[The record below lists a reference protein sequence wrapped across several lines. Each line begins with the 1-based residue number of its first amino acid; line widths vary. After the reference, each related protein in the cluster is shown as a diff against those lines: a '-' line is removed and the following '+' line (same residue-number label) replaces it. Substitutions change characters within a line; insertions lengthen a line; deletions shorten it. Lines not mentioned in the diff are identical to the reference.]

1 MLEIKP
7 FDAWAEANATT
18 DPSEK
23 LRQYAD
29 YVRTNAY
36 KNGQLDDATNQEIEQ
51 GIVDRARVDGL
62 ISDEEPEE
70 DRNKKLQGLLTPI
83 QNKDA
88 DAKFL
93 LDHYRNDFAENSPE
107 FLEKAPTIQQYLSLK
122 QVSPDKVGE
131 LQGLVDGYIE
141 SKSDVKNARLSAVDR
156 GDYRVVAI
164 DEEGGRQL
172 YTGADTKPDNLN
184 GELDTL
190 ISNGAISATDLN
202 DVRKLTMPINGG
214 QATVAEGTRYNV
226 FANTISSLSKKDP
239 TLRSSIDQE
248 AAKIRESKRTEQ
260 LTTGETVFD
269 YVKKAVAV
277 PLDFVGG
284 LVTEAFGLSHPE
296 EPVAPPSELIGGNR
310 AITERFSSGEV
321 NQFLGDYMKHA
332 SGPFYRADKPETGL
346 DTDSLG
352 NVIVSPALI
361 GNKAQF
367 EQALKSAPLNDDQKE
382 RATIQRMAMLETEAP
397 KILNL
402 ILGESNE
409 AVSAYAVARAAGKAP
424 SEFIEEWV
432 GNNSQNYD
440 GMSERLQQLGMST
453 FSAIATLPVGI
464 GALMGI
470 EPAAKALVAMN
481 KEQSDREEYSRLFGD
496 EFGLTFQLVNT
507 IPQVATDIFATIGT
521 GALYT
526 GAKAIAK
533 GGSKAIMREATRAAV
548 SSVDDVA
555 AASVRSAS
563 AVGGEALV
571 GEALEKVGG
580 SLATNLAKADKLVPL
595 FATSFTRS
603 AASTYGSIYGQLPD
617 SMSADE
623 KHRNAFGYAVA
634 SGISTAVI
642 TSGMSFLGQG
652 GLEDLATGKFRPITA
667 VDDSVT
673 GMRKVSLNELTYKQ
687 AKFLN
692 DNLTNAGAKLT
703 DKAFQKTLTANIG
716 GAYKNYIRTTL
727 RGAIDEGFEESL
739 DQAIQNRIEDAATD
753 KNTPLAERVNQIWT
767 AFTLGGILGGASPAV
782 GQLVKPLNISDVSL
796 ALDAR
801 VSVLSKVAS
810 DLRKTGSTATAEVL
824 QRQLNDAQAA
834 ANTQRQTE
842 IAAQQQKEVQAKTEE
857 VITQADKPLTFEPT
871 GQAELALGDTRSNT
885 LPQTTRFLTD
895 FDGERAYLGSYA
907 GTLETN
913 GDSVRLILD
922 EPRADGVSHLVV
934 GNRFQ
939 PIDKSGIRLDRK
951 RLMLT
956 GEHSLNIPAGT
967 PYVIPDPRKKFKF
980 ALPTDPANVSFVQ
993 SMADAPALR
1002 IENARVIGQ
1011 ENVSSP
1017 IILTDKGQ
1025 IEDALRY
1032 YNLDPAVLMQPENV
1046 GQLELDLLE
1055 DTPAVEVATTPVA
1068 NPAAVVE
1075 TPVVKKSRK
1084 KKGAASTVV
1093 EEPPVVVDPTTIDPA
1108 EVIADAIETG
1118 DTPPPK
1124 AYSEEQEYVRDIVMD
1139 NQLTAALLSVK
1150 ENGFTPEEINKVANG
1165 FAPEVF
1171 VDLKSR
1177 IDKATEYAMGLDDSL
1192 DDVRNNILS
1201 NLTSLVAI
1209 YKRVEV
1215 ARFIQAK
1222 PAVVAE
1228 AAPIVEEAPAP
1239 VVIPERDVEE
1249 PAQMTPQEFE
1259 DAYRKD
1265 RPKLAKGMS
1274 SEQIRLLQANLIFGN
1289 AISYTQSGEK
1299 FPKPFNIEAAKSL
1312 RIKVPEGYEAI
1323 GELYVY
1329 KKPVVE
1335 EAPVVAPIG
1344 LDKGERTVYHLS
1356 SNIGPIVK
1364 GLEQRELGFSVAPNK
1379 GDVMS
1384 SPTLSER
1391 KGTRGLVT
1399 FVLSGRGM
1407 DYRNPEDK
1415 KFIDRLE
1422 EQQTENPRD
1431 VNLMN
1436 DLRKMGIDYVDNFNG
1451 FSDAKGETHVLNV
1464 KALRLIDSQATAKK
1478 TTTKKQSVTPLPDTT
1493 VVSDEENPSED
1504 AIDLKEELTDLN
1516 TTVPVFDV
1524 DGQPTTL
1531 ESLEV
1536 QFQQLDN
1543 RIQAAKESQTPI
1555 PSGVLDAY
1563 KSLRSTV
1570 NVARF
1575 AVEGK
1580 ATEIKAKIKELTA
1593 PDPEVDI
1600 RTDAQKNADELL
1612 SIMKGEKQV
1621 SPEVAAAAAAVQP
1634 TPSKFKEA
1642 KGVGPVGFKGEAQ
1655 PIVVFRD
1662 GVFRNAEEANIYAN
1676 WVAGGFP
1683 ISNLAEHGFDPRQVS
1698 GINFQSHSTEIKQR
1712 LWKDIQERF
1721 PFIPVPTGTLT
1732 TKSKRRVPY
1741 MTKAGDNYIDIPYEA
1756 DSNGKPVRGVF
1767 TNNPLVTAQQIDLGL
1782 MIIIPKSVATSKG
1795 FSRNLSIDVKDT
1807 GKGSFVVTSVK
1818 RHPFDTGVFVAG
1830 DISLVGKSG
1839 TVPKKAMTNLGGIL
1853 RPPAPQ
1859 FLEGAGPSARNQDNN
1874 TFETYMN
1881 DMMSVSRSDFLR
1893 KDGTSRIS
1901 PFGAFDKLIT
1911 KTFGLTE
1918 QGGLNAMSVAQ
1929 VSYAN
1934 NLKEYALAK
1943 KIQSTLTKAQIKKPN
1958 TTVIDLNLS
1967 KIILEEMVSQGQN
1980 APKPNDVADAIKK
1993 IYGLSGGSA
2002 DGIISNYGQ
2011 YLYDNITSGEFS
2023 LGVKPFRTHV
2033 RNAAKSQQVRES
2045 RRGEKSRES
2054 SATTQLEY
2062 ERILDSL
2069 VDVDT
2074 DVFED
2079 VARSVDASTLK
2090 QLANTLRV
2098 NTKAYDSLFKVVQKS
2113 YPDIS
2118 EDMDEEELI
2127 DTAGEILRNYTKE
2140 EHVILARDLNR
2151 SVDGINLA
2159 NALLDVG
2166 WLPPVGDRII
2176 TPRQTAGTTAQVE
2189 PLPQRATPA
2198 QKRQRILD
2206 AKALARATIGVQF
2219 SQADGRMLADE
2230 ARKVNNAEIKRL
2242 GIVSN
2247 DPESVIA
2254 ALRDLQESGT
2264 PMQRLVAGV
2273 LTANVDLIRNVRF
2286 TIGDMNDV
2294 RFAGAFMPKSN
2305 LVVVNISGHNGRGIV
2320 DVLLH
2325 EYLHAVTVQ
2334 TMTNPK
2340 TPAQVAAM
2348 QRIASLR
2355 ALTAAQAEKMGLDT
2369 EGFESALSDDLEF
2382 VTVALTDP
2390 EFQTLVRAATPTAQ
2404 RSLLSRI
2411 WESLRSL
2418 FGYDST
2424 NKKLADAFDELLD
2437 FTQMFAGANTFNIK
2451 SERNLRLEAHKIREG
2466 LSALREFASVK
2477 GQSRTDANR
2486 KRDAAYLAAVE
2497 AGDMEMAQRMVD
2509 EAARAAGYDT
2519 LPLYR
2524 SDATKWSIP
2533 RIITYLSPSIKL
2545 ANQFSSLDTSSAVFS
2560 TELTGDSDTDYN
2572 TLKRLV
2578 AEYPNATVKQF
2589 DKIYVF
2595 PRGSKLSSDDSRK
2608 FYIKSGLKFATVGDE
2623 VNGKLL
2629 RTSSMFR
2636 SNTGIQPSIT
2646 LKFDDITAEDLIAD
2660 GYDGVAGDMDGE
2672 SDSPELAVLS
2682 SANIKIADPVTRDN
2696 NGNVIPLSQRF
2707 QIKDADIR
2715 YSLSSGRRSFL
2726 DDLDSELQ
2734 SEIYGGSA
2742 ARERRIRESVAYTG
2756 ASSKSGELRSQE
2768 IDGYDGPELPTA
2780 SGWLS
2785 PKGKFFALDPSDTGL
2800 SAGFGTHQQRLLDIL
2815 VNEHSEAELDE
2826 VLLGL
2831 GFDNIYDLSENEVY
2845 LIGYELGYARIL
2857 DSGDEIYVEKWHS
2870 NRDIPT
2876 PKALTPPQILALKK
2890 AGKLEEKTVM
2900 RDGVPTPLYIPP
2912 QYDYTSFSLGS
2923 EASGEVAIDVVSEFE
2938 SQLPEGMSLNVDS
2951 NFKGEAGIRRSQ
2963 PNVIY
2968 VNPEL
2973 LSNRVAGLSEDA
2985 ARAAIKGLVNHEVAH
3000 FAALNAFTPE
3010 HIARVATE
3018 LGEDQ
3023 LQKVAEQYYSTAGL
3037 TAEETLA
3044 NIKADRES
3052 GVLSNERIADEWI
3065 RMQVEKAVVG
3075 QTYEDVIRGTKGNQ
3089 TLIGTIVDAIK
3100 AFVTRLRQRF
3110 VDYPSAETAAAI
3122 SHASRTLRKVN
3133 QNGSIDFNADLYESN
3148 RFGDTA
3154 NLFASLDGSPV
3165 GDQVSYSIP
3174 VLSSNAG
3181 KVDALNDRLK
3191 LYNLPSQLRD
3201 VLNLRSGTVNQIA
3214 ASSKALV
3221 KYFPKYRD
3229 LALKGGVS
3237 MDEIKLLF
3245 GTTAPP
3251 LTDSDLKE
3259 IADKALIFEATIPV
3273 TETEGRKADL
3283 VAEYSEKLKRERR
3296 LRFNDAFVKLQQ
3308 AAEQSI
3314 TDAGFG
3320 QLVNEAV
3327 AFRKDINKF
3336 KGLTGFDES
3345 DDVYLTRAYKFFNT
3359 EGWSMAAK
3367 MGGVIK
3373 IEGKDVDFGKLRDA
3387 AAAAYYEE
3395 AEAEFQKIGKPYTD
3409 KDVTDLTLKKL
3420 DNYLS
3425 TLETM
3430 TSAVDARVVESIRKD
3445 LNRFKPKKDID
3456 STFRELLGEIDDP
3469 LANAVNTLYRVGML
3483 SANEK
3488 FRTDFAKTAIDLGLA
3503 SKEPKAGWI
3512 TSFAASS
3519 APRTGDLAG
3528 LYFEPKVAGVLS
3540 EVIGAN
3546 TKGLNAHS
3554 TNLMNGLG
3562 RAAMGVSGVAIQ
3574 MKTQFGVGYWPRN
3587 AIGGYVLSAAQGIF
3601 MNPFSA
3607 KGKQARTESWR
3618 ASFASLPT
3626 EQAQRESILR
3636 LIQLNVLND
3645 QSQGRVAQDLL
3656 RGLIASPEQELQEL
3670 MSALDEARATK
3681 DAGGVFARI
3690 QQNGYLKGGLD
3701 KALSGYSQV
3710 TDKLAALDGAID
3722 GMFKANAYYYE
3733 LDAIKKHFGSSMA
3746 TEQQEEAAAR
3756 KVKLTFAGNSQVID
3770 LVKSFNKTP
3779 MAALFLPFAR
3789 WKSEVFRTMLNTIP
3803 LAMEEIGQGG
3813 VMARRGAQRL
3823 TSFIATLVAA
3833 PAVLGTLA
3841 TTVFRALT
3849 GDDEEEERKLTAV
3862 ELAALRES
3870 LPQWQRG
3877 HQLNAQILKGGRI
3890 QFIDMD
3896 FILPHSQ
3903 LTNLVSI
3910 ITEGIQTG
3918 DGVNASRLA
3927 SYVTGDLIG
3936 TQIAATAIDE
3946 ILNNADDRGQP
3957 IYLETDNAAQKMQRM
3972 LGHYA
3977 KGALLP
3983 SSLVKGSELLREG
3996 QTNREEIFWG
4006 EVLGSRPKTVTFGD
4020 VERRG
4025 FRNLKGL
4032 LDNSVS
4038 IIGGLTSGRFKS
4050 DSEIDDVVDRHQDAL
4065 NETQRRLNRFMR
4077 SMVSMGSTESS
4088 VYSSAKIYKFSDDTI
4103 SSAYQGYRIAWRPN
4117 DKWNQKTYF
4126 NAEQAKEQ
4134 DPTQKIQSVD
4144 RSVNRKAAV
4153 NYVNDAYD
4161 E

>member
-70 DRNKKLQGLLTPI
+70 ARNQKLQGLLTPI

-156 GDYRVVAI
+156 GDYRVVAVE
-164 DEEGGRQL
+164 EEGGRQL

-226 FANTISSLSKKDP
+226 FANTINSLSKKDP

-248 AAKIRESKRTEQ
+248 AAKLRESKRTEQ

-296 EPVAPPSELIGGNR
+296 EPVAPPSELIGGNK
-310 AITERFSSGEV
+310 AITDRFSSGEV
-321 NQFLGDYMKHA
+321 NQFLGDYMKRA

-623 KHRNAFGYAVA
+623 KHHNAFGYAVA

-692 DNLTNAGAKLT
+692 DNLTNSGAKLT
-703 DKAFQKTLTANIG
+703 DKAFQKALTANIG

-753 KNTPLAERVNQIWT
+753 KNTPLADRVNQIWT

-782 GQLVKPLNISDVSL
+782 GQLVKPLSISDVSL

-801 VSVLSKVAS
+801 VSVLSKVAN

-857 VITQADKPLTFEPT
+857 VIVQADKPLTFEPT

-913 GDSVRLILD
+913 GDAVRLILD

-956 GEHSLNIPAGT
+956 GEHNLNIPAGT

-980 ALPTDPANVSFVQ
+980 ALPSDAANVSFVQ
-993 SMADAPALR
+993 GMADAPALR

-1124 AYSEEQEYVRDIVMD
+1124 AYSEEQEYIRDIVMD

-1150 ENGFTPEEINKVANG
+1150 ANGFTPEEINSVANG

-1171 VDLKSR
+1171 IDLKSR
-1177 IDKATEYAMGLDDSL
+1177 IDKATEYAIGLNDSL
-1192 DDVRNNILS
+1192 ADVRSNILS
-1201 NLTSLVAI
+1201 NLTNLAAI
-1209 YKRVEV
+1209 YNRVDV
-1215 ARFIQAK
+1215 AKFIEAK
-1222 PAVVAE
+1222 PAVVVE

-1239 VVIPERDVEE
+1239 VV
-1249 PAQMTPQEFE
+1249 
-1259 DAYRKD
+1259 
-1265 RPKLAKGMS
+1265 
-1274 SEQIRLLQANLIFGN
+1274 
-1289 AISYTQSGEK
+1289 
-1299 FPKPFNIEAAKSL
+1299 
-1312 RIKVPEGYEAI
+1312 
-1323 GELYVY
+1323 
-1329 KKPVVE
+1329 
-1335 EAPVVAPIG
+1335 APIA
-1344 LDKGERTVYHLS
+1344 ET
-1356 SNIGPIVK
+1356 
-1364 GLEQRELGFSVAPNK
+1364 
-1379 GDVMS
+1379 
-1384 SPTLSER
+1384 PT
-1391 KGTRGLVT
+1391 T
-1399 FVLSGRGM
+1399 
-1407 DYRNPEDK
+1407 
-1415 KFIDRLE
+1415 
-1422 EQQTENPRD
+1422 
-1431 VNLMN
+1431 
-1436 DLRKMGIDYVDNFNG
+1436 
-1451 FSDAKGETHVLNV
+1451 
-1464 KALRLIDSQATAKK
+1464 KK

-1493 VVSDEENPSED
+1493 VVSNEENPSEG
-1504 AIDLKEELTDLN
+1504 AIDLKEELADLN

-1524 DGQPTTL
+1524 DGELTTL

-1543 RIQAAKESQTPI
+1543 RIGVAKANGSSI

-1563 KSLRSTV
+1563 KSLKRTV

-1580 ATEIKAKIKELTA
+1580 ATEIKAKIEELTA

-1621 SPEVAAAAAAVQP
+1621 SPEVAAAAAAVKP

-1683 ISNLAEHGFDPRQVS
+1683 ISNLAEHGFDPKQVS

-1721 PFIPVPTGTLT
+1721 PFIPVPTGTPT
-1732 TKSKRRVPY
+1732 TKSKRRVSY

-1782 MIIIPKSVATSKG
+1782 MIIIPKSVATSAG

-1807 GKGSFVVTSVK
+1807 SKGSFVVTSVK

-1839 TVPKKAMTNLGGIL
+1839 TVPKKALTNLGGIL

-1859 FLEGAGPSARNQDNN
+1859 FLEGAGPSARNKDNN

-1881 DMMSVSRSDFLR
+1881 DMMSVSRGDVLR
-1893 KDGTSRIS
+1893 KDGTSRRS
-1901 PFGAFDKLIT
+1901 SFGAFDNLIT
-1911 KTFGLTE
+1911 KVFGLTE
-1918 QGGLNAMSVAQ
+1918 EGGFNAMSVAQ

-1934 NLKEYALAK
+1934 NIKEYALAK
-1943 KIQSTLTKAQIKKPN
+1943 KIQSALAKAQLKKPN

-1967 KIILEEMVSQGQN
+1967 RIILEEMVSQGQN
-1980 APKPNDVADAIKK
+1980 APKPNDVADTIKK
-1993 IYGLSGGSA
+1993 VYGLSGGSA

-2033 RNAAKSQQVRES
+2033 RKAAKSQQVRES
-2045 RRGEKSRES
+2045 RRGDKSRGS

-2062 ERILDSL
+2062 ERTLDSL
-2069 VDVDT
+2069 VDVNT

-2079 VARSVDASTLK
+2079 VARSVDASTLR

-2098 NTKAYDSLFKVVQKS
+2098 NTKAYDSLFKIVQKS
-2113 YPDIS
+2113 YLDIS

-2166 WLPPVGDRII
+2166 WLPPVGSEII
-2176 TPRQTAGTTAQVE
+2176 TPRQTEGTTAQVE

-2286 TIGDMNDV
+2286 AIGDMNDV

-2305 LVVVNISGHNGRGIV
+2305 LVVINISGHNGRGIV

-2355 ALTAAQAEKMGLDT
+2355 ALTAVQAEKMGLDT

-2390 EFQTLVRAATPTAQ
+2390 EFQSLVRAATPTAQ

-2451 SERNLRLEAHKIREG
+2451 SERNLRLEAHKIKDG

-2477 GQSRTDANR
+2477 GRLR
-2486 KRDAAYLAAVE
+2486 
-2497 AGDMEMAQRMVD
+2497 
-2509 EAARAAGYDT
+2509 
-2519 LPLYR
+2519 
-2524 SDATKWSIP
+2524 
-2533 RIITYLSPSIKL
+2533 
-2545 ANQFSSLDTSSAVFS
+2545 SSAEVLF
-2560 TELTGDSDTDYN
+2560 T
-2572 TLKRLV
+2572 
-2578 AEYPNATVKQF
+2578 
-2589 DKIYVF
+2589 
-2595 PRGSKLSSDDSRK
+2595 DDS
-2608 FYIKSGLKFATVGDE
+2608 
-2623 VNGKLL
+2623 N
-2629 RTSSMFR
+2629 
-2636 SNTGIQPSIT
+2636 
-2646 LKFDDITAEDLIAD
+2646 
-2660 GYDGVAGDMDGE
+2660 
-2672 SDSPELAVLS
+2672 
-2682 SANIKIADPVTRDN
+2682 
-2696 NGNVIPLSQRF
+2696 
-2707 QIKDADIR
+2707 
-2715 YSLSSGRRSFL
+2715 FL
-2726 DDLDSELQ
+2726 DDFPMFDDEYIELAKSKIPDRDGWLASNGDFYENSQAGVMLASSTMGGHEAEAVNILAKQHPEKVAEILKGRRNKDIATLSSEEIYKAMAELGYLRVVGESGYTIYVTGPITRRQSIALRDMSIETGTEVVHDRGSSLMARTLYSPNDYSASVAIMRKQGIVLIDSEQELNKYLPNGF
-2734 SEIYGGSA
+2734 SIVEDPNLRNMIMVSRSNPNILYYN
-2742 ARERRIRESVAYTG
+2742 RE
-2756 ASSKSGELRSQE
+2756 
-2768 IDGYDGPELPTA
+2768 
-2780 SGWLS
+2780 
-2785 PKGKFFALDPSDTGL
+2785 
-2800 SAGFGTHQQRLLDIL
+2800 LLDDA
-2815 VNEHSEAELDE
+2815 VA
-2826 VLLGL
+2826 
-2831 GFDNIYDLSENEVY
+2831 DLSESAAK
-2845 LIGYELGYARIL
+2845 ARIR
-2857 DSGDEIYVEKWHS
+2857 G
-2870 NRDIPT
+2870 
-2876 PKALTPPQILALKK
+2876 LA
-2890 AGKLEEKTVM
+2890 
-2900 RDGVPTPLYIPP
+2900 
-2912 QYDYTSFSLGS
+2912 
-2923 EASGEVAIDVVSEFE
+2923 
-2938 SQLPEGMSLNVDS
+2938 
-2951 NFKGEAGIRRSQ
+2951 
-2963 PNVIY
+2963 
-2968 VNPEL
+2968 
-2973 LSNRVAGLSEDA
+2973 
-2985 ARAAIKGLVNHEVAH
+2985 NHEVAH
-3000 FAALNAFTPE
+3000 TAIYRAFTQD

-3023 LQKVAEQYYSTAGL
+3023 LQKIAEQYYSTAGL

-3052 GVLSNERIADEWI
+3052 GVLSDERLADEWI

-3075 QTYEDVIRGTKGNQ
+3075 QTYEDVIKGTKGNQ
-3089 TLIGTIVDAIK
+3089 TLISTIVDAIK

-3110 VDYPSAETAAAI
+3110 ADYPSTETAAAI
-3122 SHASRTLRKVN
+3122 SHASRTLRKIN
-3133 QNGSIDFNADLYESN
+3133 QSGSIDFNADLYESN

-3154 NLFASLDGSPV
+3154 NFFSSLDGSPV

-3181 KVDALNDRLK
+3181 KVDALNARLK

-3201 VLNLRSGTVNQIA
+3201 VLNLRSGTINQIA

-3259 IADKALIFEATIPV
+3259 IADKVLIFEATIPV

-3359 EGWSMAAK
+3359 EGWSLAAK
-3367 MGGVIK
+3367 SGGVIK

-3503 SKEPKAGWI
+3503 SKDPKAGWI

-3546 TKGLNAHS
+3546 MKGLNAHS

-3607 KGKQARTESWR
+3607 KGRQARTESWR

-3636 LIQLNVLND
+3636 LIELNVLND

-3701 KALSGYSQV
+3701 KALSGYSQI

-3722 GMFKANAYYYE
+3722 GMFKANAYYHE
-3733 LDAIKKHFGSSMA
+3733 LDVIKKHFGTSLS

-3770 LVKSFNKTP
+3770 IVKSFNKTP

-3813 VMARRGAQRL
+3813 VMARRGTQRL

-3877 HQLNAQILKGGRI
+3877 HQLNAQILKGGRV

-3977 KGALLP
+3977 KGALIP

-4006 EVLGSRPKTVTFGD
+4006 EILGSRPKTVTFGD

-4088 VYSSAKIYKFSDDTI
+4088 VYSSAKIYRFSDDTI

-4134 DPTQKIQSVD
+4134 DPTQKIQSVN

-4153 NYVNDAYD
+4153 NYISDASD